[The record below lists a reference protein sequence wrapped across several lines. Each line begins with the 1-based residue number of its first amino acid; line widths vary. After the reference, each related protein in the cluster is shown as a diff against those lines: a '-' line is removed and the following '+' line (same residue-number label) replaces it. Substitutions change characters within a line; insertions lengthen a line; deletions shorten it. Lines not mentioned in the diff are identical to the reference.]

1 MSVVHKSD
9 PVSTNKGLAVYSFG
23 FIVAFNTVLND
34 ALTVVIT
41 STISV
46 QLFSHLVI
54 SIAMPALKKSPT
66 ARRDCGATGS
76 MGFA

>member
-1 MSVVHKSD
+1 VFHKPD
-9 PVSTNKGLAVYSFG
+9 AVSTVKEFAVYSFG
-23 FIVAFNTVLND
+23 FVVAFSTALND
-34 ALTVVIT
+34 TLTMIIT

-46 QLFSHLVI
+46 LLFSHLVI